1 MWSNVSFSA
10 SLLEVAG
17 ELAKMSLEERCV
29 FKKPDGTS
37 DAEEVKRCIAAVKG
51 AVARKIAK
59 IANNAAGPRWVH
71 ATG

>member
-17 ELAKMSLEERCV
+17 ELAKLSVEERDV
-29 FKKPDGTS
+29 FKKADGTS
-37 DAEEVKRCIAAVKG
+37 DAEEVEPCIAALKG
-51 AVARKIAK
+51 AVARTIAK
-59 IANNAAGPRWVH
+59 IANNAAGPRWVQ